1 MRASACIVLIM
12 ALVAM
17 AADGGIVRGQAAEPE
32 LAEALTG
39 QAALDYRAALLLFD
53 DGDFAGAAFK
63 FKRAFEQSNDARL
76 LWNIA
81 TCEKHQ
87 RHYAAVLALLER
99 YQRLAPNMSHADREQ
114 VAAVLGTIKQLVS
127 RVRVRA
133 LQPEVSVFV
142 DDAPRGTTP
151 LLEPLWVDLGK
162 HVFRFTKP
170 GFQDSTVVRELAGG
184 SEITLEVSL
193 QPLASTGQ
201 LRVEAQT
208 ADMIRVDGKLVG
220 NAPWQGPLPPGVHM
234 LRVTRAGM
242 QPYET
247 EVNVAAGDTRTIYV
261 TLQPAS
267 SGVPA
272 WVWVGAGA
280 LALGGLATG
289 GYFLLRP
296 TPTAEPI
303 MGTLDTMS
311 LAQ

>member
-1 MRASACIVLIM
+1 MRSPAGIVLF
-12 ALVAM
+12 LVLTIF
-17 AADGGIVRGQAAEPE
+17 AADGGAAHAQEAP

-81 TCEKHQ
+81 TCEKQQ

-99 YQRLAPNMSHADREQ
+99 YQRLAPNMSSADREQ
-114 VAAVLGTIKQLVS
+114 VAAVLGTVKQLVS

-133 LQPEVSVFV
+133 AQPEVSIFV
-142 DDAPRGTTP
+142 DDVLRGTTP

-162 HVFRFTKP
+162 HVFRFQKP
-170 GFQDSTVVRELAGG
+170 GFQDSEDVRELAGG

-201 LRVEAQT
+201 LRVEAQ
-208 ADMIRVDGKLVG
+208 ADDMIRIDGKLVG
-220 NAPWQGPLPPGVHM
+220 HANWQGPLPPGMHM

-242 QPYET
+242 QPYES

-261 TLQPAS
+261 ALQQAS
-267 SGVPA
+267 SGIPA
-272 WVWVGAGA
+272 WLWVGVGA
-280 LALGGLATG
+280 IVVGGLATG

-296 TPTAEPI
+296 TPQADPI
-303 MGTLDTMS
+303 AGTLDTTP
-311 LAQ
+311 LAH